1 MQYTSKEVYEY
12 VSKKTNDPIVERKKC
27 RVSGQDFPIYKS
39 DLDFYEKISPEF
51 WGGKFSIPA
60 PDICY
65 QERERR
71 RHSRK
76 NLRKLYSRKCKSS
89 GKHILSIYSP
99 DKPYNVYEN
108 NIWRNISWDDS
119 NSKKSFKND
128 ESLWAQFMDLLKQV
142 PLMNLNSVN
151 VENSDY
157 NNILLNSK
165 NCYLCF
171 STWDSED
178 CLYQTLSAWDKN
190 CVDGYWLL
198 NSEICYE
205 NVDCDK
211 CFNCF
216 YTNNCQ
222 NSKYLYY
229 CDNCSGCEYC
239 YFCSNL
245 NNQKYC
251 ILNKQYSK
259 DDYERMT
266 ETFSQNKIIQNYLVK
281 YEELLSQNLSNNKN
295 KNSTNC
301 FGWNNINS
309 NNCVFC
315 FETTQCTDCKYCA
328 NIWLDAVRCY
338 DCGGGDIFKSEF
350 CYECVWVSNS
360 YNVLF
365 SYNCINCSNMFYC
378 LECYNCKNCFAC
390 IWLKD
395 KEYCIL
401 NKQYNSKEE
410 YECNVK
416 EIIKNMQNLWERWYP
431 IKPDYSPFGYNET
444 IAMDFYPL
452 TREKALKMWY
462 KRSDYE
468 SPMPNVEKTVLW
480 GDLPKVSCKVIQEKK
495 PDFLKKILNYAV
507 LCEISKRPFRLTKQE
522 IDFYVKYNIPL
533 PTKHP
538 DIRYIDRVK
547 RKWTRELFLVK
558 CSKCWNVFP
567 SIYKTNIN
575 NLCCDECFSKHE

>member
-1 MQYTSKEVYEY
+1 MEYISKEVYEFI
-12 VSKKTNDPIVERKKC
+12 SKETNDQIIERKKC
-27 RVSGQDFPIYKS
+27 NISWQDFPVYKS
-39 DLDFYEKISPEF
+39 DFEFYDKISPVF
-51 WGGKFSIPA
+51 WWEKFSIPT

-76 NLRKLYSRKCKSS
+76 NLRKLYNRKCKSS

-99 DKPYNVYEN
+99 DKPYNIYEN
-108 NIWRNISWDDS
+108 NVWWNILWDDL
-119 NSKKSFKND
+119 NYGKVFENW
-128 ESLWAQFMDLLKQV
+128 ERLWDRFSELLKEV

-178 CLYQTLSAWDKN
+178 CLYQTLSARDKN
-190 CVDGYWLL
+190 CIDWYRVL
-198 NSEICYE
+198 NSENCYE

-216 YTNNCQ
+216 YTDNCI
-222 NSKYLYY
+222 NCKYLYY
-229 CDNCSGCEYC
+229 CNNCYWCEYC

-259 DDYERMT
+259 EDYQKIT
-266 ETFSQNKIIQNYLVK
+266 ETFSQNGIIEDYLAK
-281 YEELLSQNLSNNKN
+281 YEKLLSQNLLNNKN
-295 KNSTNC
+295 KNSQNC

-309 NNCVFC
+309 NNCIFC
-315 FETTQCTDCKYCA
+315 FETTQCTDCKYCT
-328 NIWLDAVRCY
+328 NIWLDAVKCY

-365 SYNCINCSNMFYC
+365 SYNCINCSNVFYC

-390 IWLKD
+390 IWLRD

-410 YECNVK
+410 YENNVK
-416 EIIKNMQNLWERWYP
+416 QIIRIMQKSWEWGYP
-431 IKPDYSPFGYNET
+431 INPKNSPFGYNET

-452 TREKALKMWY
+452 TKEQASNIWY

-468 SPMPNVEKTVLW
+468 SPTPIVEKIVKW
-480 GDLPKVSCKVIQEKK
+480 KDLPKQWCKIIKEKK
-495 PDFLKKILNYAV
+495 PEILEKILNYAV
-507 LCEISKRPFRLTKQE
+507 ICETSNKPFRITKQE
-522 IDFYVKYNIPL
+522 VNYYIQYNIPL

-538 DIRYIDRVK
+538 DIRYINRVK
-547 RKWTRELFLVK
+547 RKWTRELYLK
-558 CSKCWNVFP
+558 ECCRCWNIFP
-567 SIYKTNIN
+567 SIYKNNN
-575 NLCCDECFSKHE
+575 NLCCDSCTSKI